1 MLHDGKLAAT
11 RGAACSHAREQVQ
24 LREGANRPT
33 DEPQEFTQV
42 FLITCY
48 DRNGEIVKRVT
59 SADEGNVEDGEENES
74 SLTPD
79 PSPQGEGSENG
90 SGNSGGVDQN

>member
-1 MLHDGKLAAT
+1 
-11 RGAACSHAREQVQ
+11 
-24 LREGANRPT
+24 
-33 DEPQEFTQV
+33 
-42 FLITCY
+42 
-48 DRNGEIVKRVT
+48 VKRVT

-79 PSPQGEGSENG
+79 PSPQGEGNENG